1 MLLMEANSKTN
12 SNSEKKIRNIRR
24 LKHIEAFTAVISTGS
39 ISAAAR
45 RLGVSQPSVSQLIKN
60 LEKAIGAPL
69 FVRRNGAIF
78 PTGRAENLKEE
89 SIDLL
94 ARLDHIQMQLNYRKT
109 QLLMTIRMSATL
121 SVINEIIPLLISQ
134 IHVSNPEIKLY
145 VNSIPLKSMIDA
157 LIQGHV
163 DFAFHTR
170 PLDHPNIRN
179 DILAEVRQVA
189 VMSVKHP
196 LAAKK
201 ILEIDDIRDC
211 RLIGSTRNDPSYQY
225 YSELWKNHKVSAN
238 YILQS
243 PFASLNMQMV
253 HSLGALSFNNE
264 LMAKSACEKDTNLTW
279 RPVTG
284 IKEKT
289 TFYLA
294 LPSWQFE
301 SDTHGLIKESFSKIL

>member
-1 MLLMEANSKTN
+1 MKTN
-12 SNSEKKIRNIRR
+12 YKKNSDSREKIHNIRR

-45 RLGVSQPSVSQLIKN
+45 HLGVSQPSVSQLIKN
-60 LEKAIGAPL
+60 LEKAIGVPL

-94 ARLDHIQMQLNYRKT
+94 ARLDHFQMQLNYHKT

-121 SVINEIIPLLISQ
+121 SVISEIIPLLIAK
-134 IHVSNPEIKLY
+134 IHICNPEIKFY
-145 VNSIPLKSMIDA
+145 VNSIPLKSMIDS
-157 LIQGHV
+157 LIQSHV

-189 VMSVKHP
+189 VMSVNHP
-196 LAAKK
+196 LAKKK
-201 ILEIDDIRDC
+201 ILEIDDIRQC

-225 YSELWKNHKVSAN
+225 YKELWKHHKVSAN

-243 PFASLNMQMV
+243 PFASLTMQMV
-253 HSLGALSFNNE
+253 HSFQALSFNNE
-264 LMAKSACEKDTNLTW
+264 LMAKSACKKDPNLTW
-279 RPVTG
+279 RPVNG
-284 IKEKT
+284 IEEKT
-289 TFYLA
+289 SFYLA
-294 LPSWQFE
+294 LADWQFD
-301 SDTHGLIKESFSKIL
+301 SDTHRLVKESFSKIL